1 MKRTKQARR
10 ACTTTR
16 SDGAVKEV
24 WSRRVATTKRA
35 LIQHQHEELCPST
48 GLLERLKN
56 MIDSSSLSSTS
67 WSGRTHPEEIT
78 RTSRTRSRSA
88 TEKQHHQRY
97 QFEEEAHFTLWKPY
111 TFSKTWRSFEPR
123 SAKDECRVASYSQ
136 VEEGARLGEF
146 TPRSRAT
153 Q

>member
-1 MKRTKQARR
+1 
-10 ACTTTR
+10 
-16 SDGAVKEV
+16 
-24 WSRRVATTKRA
+24 
-35 LIQHQHEELCPST
+35 
-48 GLLERLKN
+48 
-56 MIDSSSLSSTS
+56 
-67 WSGRTHPEEIT
+67 
-78 RTSRTRSRSA
+78 
-88 TEKQHHQRY
+88 
-97 QFEEEAHFTLWKPY
+97 LWKPY